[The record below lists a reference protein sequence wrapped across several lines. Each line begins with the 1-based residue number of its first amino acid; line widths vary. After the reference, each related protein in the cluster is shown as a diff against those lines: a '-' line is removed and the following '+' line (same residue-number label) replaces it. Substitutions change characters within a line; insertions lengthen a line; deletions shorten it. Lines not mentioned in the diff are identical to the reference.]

1 MKKEQATDFDFE
13 DYLAGAKHNLGNYS
27 FKQLFRLL
35 FKKIHGLSSNKAVA
49 VRLGMTESRLS
60 QCLKNPSE
68 LTLATIRTILDQ
80 FEHPDHRRYLLR
92 AYLLESLDEDFIA
105 DRQREYKLGDETPG
119 EIRAQIKL
127 LKNQGRLITADTL
140 CVAAAEK
147 STSTEFKFFMYFQA
161 FQLRETLA
169 QYGFAHRMA
178 FKIIELAKEIGDE
191 YREIY
196 GHSMRLRIKAR
207 CPRFAVGDVAEEFET
222 LRQRLQLLP
231 PAELNDKRI
240 LIPTDFYLWHTRYAV
255 MIGASEQGYF
265 QLSKELATRIHS
277 EIEAWF
283 SRDPSAKR
291 TLTLLRAR
299 LYGVTGK
306 YAALVEELS
315 DFVADGNPDIHML
328 RHVATLQALA
338 KVEEDQYEDMFL
350 QLRQLYQTSM
360 SFQDYARARV
370 AQLRIAELGEKY
382 LFDAELQ

>member
-1 MKKEQATDFDFE
+1 MKKAQPTDFDFE

-35 FKKIHGLSSNKAVA
+35 FRKVHGLGSNKAVA

-68 LTLATIRTILDQ
+68 LTLVTIRTILDQ

-105 DRQREYKLGDETPG
+105 DRQREYELGDETPG

-127 LKNQGRLITADTL
+127 LKNQGRLVTADTL
-140 CVAAAEK
+140 CIAAAEQ
-147 STSTEFKFFMYFQA
+147 TTNTEFKFFMYFQA
-161 FQLRETLA
+161 FQIRETLA

-178 FKIIELAKEIGDE
+178 FKIIELAREIEDE
-191 YREIY
+191 HREIY

-207 CPRFAVGDVAEEFET
+207 CPRFALADVSKEFEA
-222 LRQRLQLLP
+222 LMQRFLLLP
-231 PAELNDKRI
+231 AIESGDKRI
-240 LIPTDFYLWHTRYAV
+240 LMPSEFSLWHARYAV
-255 MIGASEQGYF
+255 LIGAAEQGYF
-265 QLSKELATRIHS
+265 EVSKELANQIHG
-277 EIEAWF
+277 EIDTWLA
-283 SRDPSAKR
+283 RDLSNQR
-291 TLTLLRAR
+291 TLILLRAR
-299 LYGVTGK
+299 LYGVTGS

-315 DFVADGNPDIHML
+315 DYVEDVNPDIHML

-350 QLRQLYQTSM
+350 QLRQLYQTSI
-360 SFQDYARARV
+360 SFQDYSRARV